1 MQNYSTII
9 GIIDMRQRCFSKEDA
24 MRRFGKGSSTVQLI
38 MDIWVRE

>member
-9 GIIDMRQRCFSKEDA
+9 GIIDMRQRGFSKEDA
-24 MRRFGKGSSTVQLI
+24 VRRFGKGFSTVQLI